1 MPELQSEYRDVQAAV
16 TALFFIH
23 SRWLPGNKI
32 LLSVSVIYWPILLVI
47 MLLQFK
53 TGPPFGQKE
62 ISQNSKAD
70 NNVYMCYIYIYEY
83 IARTLKLCA
92 SIYACIQTSRYI

>member
-1 MPELQSEYRDVQAAV
+1 MPELQSEYQDVQAAV

-53 TGPPFGQKE
+53 TGPPFGQNE

-70 NNVYMCYIYIYEY
+70 NNVYMCYIYIYMN
-83 IARTLKLCA
+83 TLHVP
-92 SIYACIQTSRYI
+92 

>member
-1 MPELQSEYRDVQAAV
+1 MPGLRTMGWGPWAGDQDVHAAV

-53 TGPPFGQKE
+53 TGPPFGQEEMSK
-62 ISQNSKAD
+62 ISEAD
-70 NNVYMCYIYIYEY
+70 KNIYMNIN
-83 IARTLKLCA
+83 TL
-92 SIYACIQTSRYI
+92 QVP

>member
-1 MPELQSEYRDVQAAV
+1 MCLLCTASMPRLQAEYRDVQAAV

-32 LLSVSVIYWPILLVI
+32 LLSVSVIYWPILLVM

-53 TGPPFGQKE
+53 TGPPFGQRE
-62 ISQNSKAD
+62 ISKNSKAD
-70 NNVYMCYIYIYEY
+70 NNIYMYVN
-83 IARTLKLCA
+83 TLHVP
-92 SIYACIQTSRYI
+92 